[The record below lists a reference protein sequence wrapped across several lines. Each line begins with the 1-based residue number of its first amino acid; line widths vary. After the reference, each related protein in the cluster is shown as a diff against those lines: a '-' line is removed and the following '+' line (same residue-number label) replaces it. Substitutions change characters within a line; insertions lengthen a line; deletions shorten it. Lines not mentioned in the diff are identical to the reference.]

1 LNVLT
6 WQRKIVLNIA
16 YNNFLKMQ
24 YAKIFSLKNVLNFQ
38 IQTLMIALAFPV
50 KTTVNAE
57 TGSTDLLALANPV
70 SKEYTASKV
79 NILPAK

>member
-1 LNVLT
+1 
-6 WQRKIVLNIA
+6 
-16 YNNFLKMQ
+16 
-24 YAKIFSLKNVLNFQ
+24 
-38 IQTLMIALAFPV
+38 MIALAFPV